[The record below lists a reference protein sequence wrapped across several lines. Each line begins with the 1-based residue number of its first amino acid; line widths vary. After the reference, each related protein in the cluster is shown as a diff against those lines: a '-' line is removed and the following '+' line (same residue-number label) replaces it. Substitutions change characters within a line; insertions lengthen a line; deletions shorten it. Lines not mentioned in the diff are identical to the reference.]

1 MNAGE
6 NIPRRNFM
14 RNVIVIIQYNYF
26 SESFCQQ
33 TPKKIK
39 EVSFFFFFFCI
50 IFPIFSSF
58 EGCGSSQAFFS
69 EKSKTFPKFNVVSK
83 NICFYGFFSSGNA
96 ANFTV
101 KKPL

>member
-6 NIPRRNFM
+6 NIPRRNFI

-39 EVSFFFFFFCI
+39 EVSFFIFFALFF
-50 IFPIFSSF
+50 P
-58 EGCGSSQAFFS
+58 FFQLL
-69 EKSKTFPKFNVVSK
+69 KGVALPRPFFQKNSKHFLN
-83 NICFYGFFSSGNA
+83 
-96 ANFTV
+96 
-101 KKPL
+101 LM